1 MINNSL
7 SYMVQQALTLAGLGG
22 EITVYSM
29 ASDVYSSGNIP
40 EGLSSIISPPPFTS
54 LTIILKI
61 EMAE

>member
-1 MINNSL
+1 
-7 SYMVQQALTLAGLGG
+7 MVQQALTLAGLGG